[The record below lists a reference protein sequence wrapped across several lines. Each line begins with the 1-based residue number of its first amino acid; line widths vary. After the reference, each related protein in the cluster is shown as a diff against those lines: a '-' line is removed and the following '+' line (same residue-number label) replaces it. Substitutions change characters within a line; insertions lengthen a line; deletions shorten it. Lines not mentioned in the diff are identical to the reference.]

1 MIVLIDNYDSFSYN
15 VYQLIGSVEPDI
27 KVVRND
33 EYTVEEIEAM
43 KPEALI
49 LSPGPGKPSDAGIC
63 IEAIKYFAEKLPI
76 LGICL
81 GHQAICEAFGGKVS
95 YAKELMHGKKK
106 TIYTVGESKLFAGL
120 GNCFQAARYHSL
132 AAVRDEFPNVL
143 RITAEAED
151 GEIMAVE
158 HKEYPIYGVQ
168 FHPESVMT
176 PEGKVMIENFMDRI
190 VRAAE
195 QQNNL

>member
-63 IEAIKYFAEKLPI
+63 I
-76 LGICL
+76 
-81 GHQAICEAFGGKVS
+81 KVINALDIRQS
-95 YAKELMHGKKK
+95 AKP
-106 TIYTVGESKLFAGL
+106 
-120 GNCFQAARYHSL
+120 L
-132 AAVRDEFPNVL
+132 AAEFP
-143 RITAEAED
+143 TQ
-151 GEIMAVE
+151 
-158 HKEYPIYGVQ
+158 K
-168 FHPESVMT
+168 S
-176 PEGKVMIENFMDRI
+176 
-190 VRAAE
+190 
-195 QQNNL
+195 